1 MGEGW
6 LAVERRPQIPAFES
20 PRRGSGVA
28 GRRTGAARFPRGCG
42 SAARRPPASLGGSAV
57 LGRRFGVSSGSLFS
71 SLDFEPLQRHTRVM
85 EHCIRRLPEVLS
97 IWGKKQSFSTE
108 SVDLR
113 S

>member
-1 MGEGW
+1 MAREWLGTAWEQLVFPEGVGAR
-6 LAVERRPQIPAFES
+6 L
-20 PRRGSGVA
+20 
-28 GRRTGAARFPRGCG
+28 TGL
-42 SAARRPPASLGGSAV
+42 PASLGGSAV
-57 LGRRFGVSSGSLFS
+57 LRRRFGSSLGSLFS